1 MKEAEKKIR
10 ERIKKYGGEISQGRS
25 VEFSGT
31 LRINNRQEAIDV
43 LDILINDQ
51 DSQGNV
57 FTIEL
62 DVLLLALKK
71 AFKQK
76 II

>member
-1 MKEAEKKIR
+1 MKEAEKKTR
-10 ERIKKYGGEISQGRS
+10 ERIKKYGGEISQGRR
-25 VEFSGT
+25 VEFPDT

-51 DSQGNV
+51 DSQGNI